1 MNFQDRMLNNHNR
14 LLKIRT
20 RIKSSRKAKQDVQL
34 PRNLADWSKQ
44 AERLEAKINNVKKAY
59 ELLDKE
65 KFQDNGKEQEP
76 KISIIAIVAT

>member
-1 MNFQDRMLNNHNR
+1 M
-14 LLKIRT
+14 
-20 RIKSSRKAKQDVQL
+20 

-44 AERLEAKINNVKKAY
+44 AERVEAKINNVKKAY